1 MYLSECADDEWD
13 DEAGA
18 AARERVADA
27 EDGPGEVG
35 RQVEV
40 GGEVAGGQGAIEEK
54 PWNGHAVQSFL
65 FETLI

>member
-1 MYLSECADDEWD
+1 MRCLIPRFHSRLHLGECADDEWD

-18 AARERVADA
+18 AARESVADA

-40 GGEVAGGQGAIEEK
+40 GGEVAGRQGTVEEE
-54 PWNGHAVQSFL
+54 A
-65 FETLI
+65 